1 MSVKDDFISLGEEL
15 ASDKNK
21 AFDLWTHLPSYQDA
35 VRGHGD
41 YATEH
46 CPSVSDVMTEAAMF
60 IAHGLNPTAEQ
71 VKQAGEFYL
80 CNCGEDHSKQEGS
93 AE

>member
-1 MSVKDDFISLGEEL
+1 
-15 ASDKNK
+15 
-21 AFDLWTHLPSYQDA
+21 
-35 VRGHGD
+35 
-41 YATEH
+41 
-46 CPSVSDVMTEAAMF
+46 MTEAAMF

-93 AE
+93 TE